1 MSDPRPRKSNPGRG
15 RLLTLGAAAL
25 VLALALG
32 ALIWPGG
39 DGLHGQ
45 GVFLVFDS
53 SGRVERTDE
62 VFEPLALFLEDVIG
76 RPLDI
81 VVVGTREDFDA
92 QIGRGADLALG
103 PDGLAVGLDPER
115 YPPLVVG
122 RRAAPRNLRPRGV
135 LVYRK
140 SAGTIPEP
148 WTVRPDRTV
157 FGDSLSLAATGAWRR
172 IGSAGAAAPASM
184 GACTWGPDTYDHSPV
199 LHATRLGSFDYAVVR
214 QWDADRFFK
223 GGLLLPVEWGVE
235 PLTVPVPDVV
245 LATGPGVDRATRL
258 ELADRLSALGRRSEG
273 ESPLERRLRGALSR
287 LGLVGFNVLVDPD
300 FDLVRRNFA
309 ADWPPEAD

>member
-1 MSDPRPRKSNPGRG
+1 MNDPRPRNSGPGRG
-15 RLLTLGAAAL
+15 RLLTLAAAGL
-25 VLALALG
+25 VLALAVG
-32 ALIWPGG
+32 ALIWPG
-39 DGLHGQ
+39 DGGMRGQ

-62 VFEPLALFLEDVIG
+62 VFEPLALFLEDVTG

-81 VVVGTREDFDA
+81 VVVGTREEFAA
-92 QIGRGADLALG
+92 QIGRGADLAFG
-103 PDGLAVGLDPER
+103 PDGLAIGLDPER

-140 SAGTIPEP
+140 SAGAIAEP
-148 WTVRPDRTV
+148 WNVRPGRTV

-172 IGSAGAAAPASM
+172 IGSVGSAAPPSM
-184 GACTWGPDTYDHSPV
+184 EACAWGPDTYDHGPV
-199 LHATRLGSFDYAVVR
+199 LHATRLGAFDYAVVR

-223 GGLLLPVEWGVE
+223 GGLLLPLEWGVE

-245 LATGPGVDRATRL
+245 LTAGPGLDRATRI
-258 ELADRLSALGRRSEG
+258 ELADRLSAIGRHSEG
-273 ESPLERRLRGALSR
+273 ESPLERRLRGALAR
-287 LGLVGFNVLVDPD
+287 LGLVGFNVLIEPD
-300 FDLVRRNFA
+300 FDLVRRNYA
-309 ADWPPEAD
+309 ADWLPKAD

>member
-1 MSDPRPRKSNPGRG
+1 MSDPRPRNSGPGRG
-15 RLLTLGAAAL
+15 RLMTMAAAAL
-25 VLALALG
+25 VLALAVG
-32 ALIWPGG
+32 ALIWPG
-39 DGLHGQ
+39 DGGMRGQ

-62 VFEPLALFLEDVIG
+62 VFEPLALFLENVTG

-81 VVVGTREDFDA
+81 VVVGTQEDFAA
-92 QIGRGADLALG
+92 QIGRGADLVLG
-103 PDGLAVGLDPER
+103 PDGLAIGLDPEK
-115 YPPLVVG
+115 YPTLVVG

-140 SAGTIPEP
+140 SAGALPEP
-148 WTVRPDRTV
+148 WAVRPDRTV

-172 IGSAGAAAPASM
+172 KGSEGVAGPVAV
-184 GACTWGPDTYDHSPV
+184 GACAWGPDTYDHGPV
-199 LHATRLGSFDYAVVR
+199 LHAARLGAFDYAVVR

-223 GGLLLPVEWGVE
+223 GGLLLPLEWGVE

-245 LATGPGVDRATRL
+245 LAAGPGLDRATRL
-258 ELADRLSALGRRSEG
+258 ELADRLSAIGRRSEG
-273 ESPLERRLRGALSR
+273 ESPLESRLRGALSR

-309 ADWPPEAD
+309 ADWLPEAD